1 MKNKLS
7 ITIILII
14 LFSLVIPAGVFAD
27 DSAYEKVNKGIF
39 WLNLLHNNDGESQ
52 LIDLGTGLE
61 DYGGVARFATVVE
74 DAKWDALYGPLSMAG
89 GHRGVLM
96 LSSGDNFLAGPEFN
110 ASLDKGVPYYDTIA
124 MDHIGYDAV
133 AIGNHDF
140 DFSPDV
146 LEDFISGYELTQP
159 PYLSSNLDFSNEP
172 GLQALVDDGKIAKST
187 IVVEGGHKIGIIGAT
202 TPFLEFISSPRN
214 VEVDPDVAGAI
225 MGEVVKLR
233 TMGVNIIILISHLQS
248 IEEDIALAAELDEID
263 IVIAGGGD
271 EVLANPDDL
280 LVPGDEIYGPYPI
293 IATDSNGTEV
303 PVVTTAGDY
312 GYLGRLVVGFDRR
325 GQIIS
330 IDENFSGP
338 IRVAGGD
345 NPDAVEPDPVIQEL
359 VVDPVQDYVD
369 DLAQNVIGYT
379 EVPLDGV
386 RTNVRTKETNEGN
399 LIADALRWQATQVA
413 ADYGLPVPDVGLQ
426 NGGGIRNNAVIPV
439 GNLTELDAWNMV
451 PFANFVSIVPDIP
464 RTQFK
469 EILENAVSRVEF
481 VDGRFAQISGFS
493 FVYDPSGTAQTL
505 DADGNVTVP
514 GTRVVDVILDDGTVI
529 VDNGVVQS
537 GPNLNIATIDFLAN
551 GGDQYPYRGAPFT
564 RVGATYQQAVVNYI
578 VDGLLGLVTAADYPD
593 GGEGRITTLP
603 EALTHILES
612 LFSIYLPQ
620 LSK

>member
-1 MKNKLS
+1 MKTKLS

-14 LFSLVIPAGVFAD
+14 LFSLVIPAGVLAD
-27 DSAYEKVNKGIF
+27 DSAYDKVNKGIF
-39 WLNLLHNNDGESQ
+39 WLSLLHNNDGESQ

-61 DYGGVARFATVVE
+61 DFGGVARFATVVE
-74 DAKWDALYGPLSMAG
+74 NTKWDALYGPLSLAG

-110 ASLDKGVPYYDTIA
+110 ASLEKGVPFYDTIA

-146 LEDFISGYELTQP
+146 LEDFINGYELTQP
-159 PYLSSNLDFSNEP
+159 TYLSSNLDFSNEP
-172 GLQALVDDGKIAKST
+172 GLQALVDEGKIAKST
-187 IVVEGGHKIGIIGAT
+187 IVMEAGHPIGIIGAT

-225 MGEVVKLR
+225 MDEVVKLR
-233 TMGVNIIILISHLQS
+233 TMGVNIIVLISHLQS
-248 IEEDIALAAELDEID
+248 IEEDLALAAELDEID

-325 GQIIS
+325 GNIMS
-330 IDENFSGP
+330 IDENYSGP

-359 VVDPVQDYVD
+359 VVDPVLDYVD
-369 DLAQNVIGYT
+369 ALAQKVIGYT

-469 EILENAVSRVEF
+469 EILENAVSRIEF
-481 VDGRFAQISGFS
+481 VDGRFAQVSGFS
-493 FVYDPSGTAQTL
+493 YVYDPSGTPQSL

-529 VDNGVVQS
+529 VDNGVVQP
-537 GPNLNIATIDFLAN
+537 GPDLTIATIDFLAN

-564 RVGATYQQAVVNYI
+564 RVGATYQQALVNYI
-578 VDGLLGLVTAADYPD
+578 VDGLLGLVSAADYPD

-603 EALTHILES
+603 EMLNHILES